1 MNAIQNLQIETIKER
16 VFQCIKEHNGAY
28 DLVDIS
34 CEFKEYTV
42 DIPSLAASRL
52 VDEGR
57 VERRELYGNRC
68 AYFVRD

>member
-1 MNAIQNLQIETIKER
+1 MNAIQNIQIETIKER

-42 DIPSLAASRL
+42 DIQVWQHLSSWMKGEL
-52 VDEGR
+52 
-57 VERRELYGNRC
+57 REESCMGIDVLIL
-68 AYFVRD
+68 